1 MAEKKKTPTKKVPA
15 KAKKDNGGYDAS
27 NITVLEGLEAVR
39 KRPGMYIG
47 STGPRGLHHM
57 IWEVVDNSFD
67 EAMAGYCNEI
77 TLRLLPDHWISV
89 TDNGRGIPVDIHP
102 KKKVSALEL
111 VMTQLHAGGKFGDG
125 GYKVS
130 GGLHGVGVSVVNALS
145 TEVKA
150 TVHLHGKIWEQEYKL
165 GKPKSKVKAVG
176 KAKDT
181 GTTNAFRAD
190 ASIFETIDY
199 NWKTIIEHL
208 RQQAYLTK
216 GVRLHIIDERTEE
229 EKEVDT
235 TSSKI
240 KNASYQF
247 YFEGGIASYIK
258 HINKNKEAKHEN
270 VFYVEKQVDDVAV
283 EIALQYTADYQESL
297 FAFANN
303 ITNPD
308 GGTHVAGFRSALTR
322 TLNSY
327 ARKKGILKEKDANLS
342 GEDVREGLTAIVS
355 VKIPDPQFEGQ
366 TKSKLGNPEVKPAV
380 ESTFGEALEIFLEEN
395 PKDGEAII
403 GKCLLAARARQAA
416 RVARES
422 VLRKG
427 ALEGFTLPGKL
438 ADCSSRKAENSE
450 LYIVEG
456 DSAGGSAK
464 QGRDRNTQAILP
476 LRGKVLN
483 VERARLDKIL
493 TNNELKSLIIAMG
506 TNIGEMF
513 EIDKLRYHRIIIMT
527 DADVDGAHIRTLLLT
542 LFFRYFPELIAAG
555 HIYIAQPPLYSIKK
569 GKDVKWFYN
578 EDILAK
584 YLEKQGIKTGDLEIK
599 EEGDDESEEEVEEDT
614 KAAKEKNKSK
624 LNIQRYKGLGE
635 MNPEQLWETTMN
647 PENRVLKRVTIE
659 DAEKASEVFDIL
671 MGSEVPPRKKFI
683 QTHAKSVKNLDI

>member
-1 MAEKKKTPTKKVPA
+1 MSKEVT
-15 KAKKDNGGYDAS
+15 KAKKKVTKTDEYGAGQ
-27 NITVLEGLEAVR
+27 ITVLEGLEAVR

-67 EAMAGYCNEI
+67 EAMAGHCNTI
-77 TLRLLPDHWISV
+77 TLTLKPDHWISV

-145 TEVKA
+145 THVIA
-150 TVHLHGKIWEQEYKL
+150 TVHREGKIWQQEYKL
-165 GKPKSKVKAVG
+165 GKAVAKVKSIGTVKG
-176 KAKDT
+176 KGT
-181 GTTNAFRAD
+181 GTTIAFRAD
-190 ASIFETIDY
+190 ASIFETIHFS
-199 NWKTIIEHL
+199 WKTIIEHL

-216 GVRLHIIDERTEE
+216 GVRLHIIDERSQE
-229 EKEVDT
+229 EKDVDT
-235 TSSKI
+235 TSVNI
-240 KNASYQF
+240 KGASYQF

-270 VFYVEKQVDDVAV
+270 VFYVEKHVDDVAV
-283 EIALQYTADYQESL
+283 EVALQYTGDYQESL
-297 FAFANN
+297 HAFANN

-322 TLNSY
+322 TLNTY
-327 ARKKGILKEKDANLS
+327 ARKKGILKEKDVNLT

-366 TKSKLGNPEVKPAV
+366 TKSKLGNPEVKSAV
-380 ESTFGEALEIFLEEN
+380 ETTFGEALEIFLEEN
-395 PKDGEAII
+395 PRDGEAII
-403 GKCLLAARARQAA
+403 GKCLLAARARNAA

-438 ADCSSRKAENSE
+438 ADCSSRKAEDSE

-464 QGRDRNTQAILP
+464 QGRDRRTQAILP

-513 EIDKLRYHRIIIMT
+513 DIEKLRYHRIIIMT

-542 LFFRYFPELIAAG
+542 LYFRYFPQLIAAG
-555 HIYIAQPPLYSIKK
+555 HLYIAQPPLYSIKK
-569 GKDVKWFYN
+569 GKDFTWFYN
-578 EDILAK
+578 EGALEK
-584 YLEKQGIKTGDLEIK
+584 YLKKEGISVDVNDIADEPTEGEEI
-599 EEGDDESEEEVEEDT
+599 EEEEDT
-614 KAAKEKNKSK
+614 SKTKGAKKKIN
-624 LNIQRYKGLGE
+624 LQRYKGLGE
-635 MNPEQLWETTMN
+635 MNPDQLWETTMS
-647 PENRVLKRVTIE
+647 PENRVLKQVQIE